1 MDREININ
9 ASRQHI
15 AAGPVMGVRWLV
27 CERYLFFIPSG
38 EIPSTQLQRFNDWSK

>member
-15 AAGPVMGVRWLV
+15 AAGPVMGVRDIYFL
-27 CERYLFFIPSG
+27 YLQAIFHLPNCKDSMID
-38 EIPSTQLQRFNDWSK
+38 RNN